1 MSDEPSHMG
10 IGGGEWY
17 PLSGTDMVGD
27 PHTWM
32 PDIWEGLIAKYG
44 IKSMVDV
51 GCGLGATPKWFMD
64 HGVDSVGVEGWQ
76 EFIDKNYMPWGHLYR
91 HDYATGPIILNR
103 TFDLGW
109 SAEFVEH
116 VEERFMANFLLT
128 FLSCH
133 YVCFTHALPNQGG
146 YHHVNEQTTEY
157 WIERM
162 KLIGYEHMAEESAE
176 MRKTA
181 DWAYGRIT
189 LSMFKKR

>member
-1 MSDEPSHMG
+1 
-10 IGGGEWY
+10 
-17 PLSGTDMVGD
+17 
-27 PHTWM
+27 
-32 PDIWEGLIAKYG
+32 
-44 IKSMVDV
+44 
-51 GCGLGATPKWFMD
+51 MD

-133 YVCFTHALPNQGG
+133 YVCFTHAIPNQGG
-146 YHHVNEQTTEY
+146 YHHVNEQTTKY